1 MKIQLYTMFVFNK
14 GRNVMEANYKKLW
27 MLLIEYGLTR
37 TQLRQKAKISTVSL
51 AKLGKGQRVS
61 VTTLN
66 KICGALGCH
75 VHEIVEITD
84 DGQPIRQIAKSK
96 PSVVH
101 NSISDVFQGKHYIS
115 HEELCEYM
123 QAHGSEVSTRSM
135 NNKVLLWKKEGVLFS
150 SGRGWYSD
158 IPDDARLD
166 VSPISPVMGFLRQKY
181 PLLDFQCWSTQQ
193 LLPFFHHLPGKYYT
207 FIYCDG
213 SALNDLSISLQE
225 AFDESTVRIKPKATA
240 DDFVPKER
248 NYILLPMPKAMEHDP
263 MNGPMQIESV
273 LVEFAHQAKRLDFSD
288 EREVFQVIHNLVSR
302 YRVNMAKLQS
312 IAIRRHDSDFAR
324 NVIA

>member
-1 MKIQLYTMFVFNK
+1 
-14 GRNVMEANYKKLW
+14 MEANYKKLW

-37 TQLRQKAKISTVSL
+37 TQLRQRAKISTVSL
-51 AKLGKGQRVS
+51 AKLGKGERVT

-75 VHEIVEITD
+75 VHEIVEISE
-84 DGQPIRQIAKSK
+84 DGKTIRPITKSK
-96 PSVVH
+96 PSAIQY
-101 NSISDVFQGKHYIS
+101 NISDIFRDKHYIS
-115 HEELCEYM
+115 HENLCEYI
-123 QAHGSEVSTRSM
+123 QSQGSVASIRTM
-135 NNKVLLWKKEGVLFS
+135 NNKVLLWKKEGVFFS

-166 VSPISPVMGFLRQKY
+166 VSPISPVIGFLKQKY
-181 PLLDFQCWSTQQ
+181 PFLDFQCWSTQQ
-193 LLPFFHHLPGKYYT
+193 LLPFFHHLPGRYYT

-225 AFDESTVRIKPKATA
+225 AFDDSTVRIKPKATA
-240 DDFVPKER
+240 DDFVPKEK
-248 NYILLPMPKAMEHDP
+248 NYILLPMPKSMEHDP

-288 EREVFQVIHNLVSR
+288 ETEVFQVIHNLVSR

-324 NVIA
+324 NVMV